1 MEDAL
6 KSLLEMEF
14 FKDFTLAELKGL
26 FDTGTL
32 MQVKPG
38 AVLFE
43 EGSDNANVYLLITG
57 EVEVF
62 KKDPH
67 GKQQSLSPI
76 SKGGAVIGDMAWA
89 LEKKRGATV
98 KAKKESTLL
107 QLDGE
112 KLRNAVL
119 KGGVGATRFAYTM
132 IKMQAL
138 RLDNMNQQL
147 LKIIGA
153 PTDKK
158 KTTEIDN
165 LRDKVLKG
173 WSF

>member
-1 MEDAL
+1 
-6 KSLLEMEF
+6 
-14 FKDFTLAELKGL
+14 
-26 FDTGTL
+26 
-32 MQVKPG
+32 
-38 AVLFE
+38 
-43 EGSDNANVYLLITG
+43 
-57 EVEVF
+57 
-62 KKDPH
+62 
-67 GKQQSLSPI
+67 
-76 SKGGAVIGDMAWA
+76 MAWA
-89 LEKKRGATV
+89 LEKNRGATV

-107 QLDGE
+107 RLEGD

-132 IKMQAL
+132 IKMQAM

-173 WSF
+173 WTF